1 MALTKIPGHLL
12 DKSAHVD
19 FADNEQL
26 RIGTGNDLVLKHTG
40 SNTVI
45 HNTTGQLRVRAN
57 DLSIQSYSNEEKYIE
72 ASENGSVDLYYD
84 NSKKFET
91 TSGGASITGNLA
103 ISGNLTVSGTT
114 TEISTTNLQVEDKNI
129 VLNYGSGDTSSN
141 ANGAGITIQ
150 DAVSS
155 SADATILWD
164 ATNDEFD
171 FSHNIAITSGG
182 NGLSVVRSGYDTYAL
197 QQSTG
202 NGMSIYNVTDDVS
215 EMHFFGDG
223 KIGIGTTSP
232 DGELHVLG
240 TGGGNGDIYVERTSG
255 AKIHLQAQS
264 ANGKIGTSSNHN
276 LGLNTNGTTRVTID
290 TNGKVGIGETSPEN
304 LLHLN
309 GTNNSA
315 GDLGTAVGP
324 GNIPALH
331 VQNAGTTDNNMA
343 ALFFMDDASVRAG
356 IHARFTSHSSD
367 DAELRLSTSA
377 GGNLRERM
385 TINKD
390 GYVGIGD
397 ANPKHPFKVNLT
409 NGQIAMFGSNAQN
422 SSGQYCGIGLGQ
434 VLANNTTYQKVSLV
448 YEGRDNGNYIGNFRV
463 LVDIEGNSESAA
475 LEDSKLMI
483 AGQNGYLGVGPGTNL
498 VPYSRAE
505 FHLDQ
510 VAAATNVNGGST
522 VHFGSQQHTD
532 GAMMGITLG
541 YREASM
547 NYRKVGLVAIGRGD
561 NAARQDFA
569 ILVDTVSDG
578 GGCRDSDRKIHING
592 TTGVT
597 TIGSASAQSD
607 TYLLKVETEHGYGR
621 QGSSNSTYFHHET
634 DRSYNYW
641 NEAGYFNGGAHSY
654 SDETL
659 KKDIAVIPDALAS
672 VARMNGVTFKWKD
685 PSTRGG
691 KATGEGKQFGVIA
704 QNMLEIDAELPTLSV
719 DPLAESGNEDDGKL
733 YSMDYSRLSPYFIEA
748 IKELKEKLEAA
759 EARIAALEG

>member
-1 MALTKIPGHLL
+1 MALTKIPAHLL

-19 FADNEQL
+19 FTDNEQL

-45 HNTTGQLRVRAN
+45 HNTTGQLRIRAN
-57 DLSIQSYSNEEKYIE
+57 DLSIQSYGNEEKYIE

-141 ANGAGITIQ
+141 ADGAGITIQ
-150 DAVSS
+150 DAVDASN
-155 SADATILWD
+155 DATFNWS
-164 ATNDEFD
+164 TSNDRFVM
-171 FSHNIAITSGG
+171 SHGLQVTSG
-182 NGLSVVRSGYDTYAL
+182 N
-197 QQSTG
+197 
-202 NGMSIYNVTDDVS
+202 
-215 EMHFFGDG
+215 
-223 KIGIGTTSP
+223 
-232 DGELHVLG
+232 
-240 TGGGNGDIYVERTSG
+240 
-255 AKIHLQAQS
+255 
-264 ANGKIGTSSNHN
+264 
-276 LGLNTNGTTRVTID
+276 
-290 TNGKVGIGETSPEN
+290 VGIGESSPEN
-304 LLHLN
+304 LLHVN

-324 GNIPALH
+324 GNIPAVQ
-331 VQNAGTTDNNMA
+331 VQNSGTTDNNMA

-397 ANPKHPFKVNLT
+397 ANPKHPFKVNLS
-409 NGQIAMFGSNAQN
+409 NGQIAMFGSNGQN
-422 SSGQYCGIGLGQ
+422 SAGQYCGIGLGQ

-448 YEGRDNGNYIGNFRV
+448 YEGRDNGNYVGNFRV
-463 LVDIEGNSESAA
+463 LVDVEGNSESAA
-475 LEDSKLMI
+475 LEDSKLVI
-483 AGQNGYLGVGPGTNL
+483 DGTYGYLGVGPGTSL

-510 VAAATNVNGGST
+510 VAAAYNVTGAST
-522 VHFGSQQHTD
+522 VHFGSQQHTA

-547 NYRKVGLVAIGRGD
+547 NYRKIGIFAKGLGD
-561 NAARQDFA
+561 NAARQDLA
-569 ILVDTVSDG
+569 LCVDTASDG
-578 GGCRDSDRKIHING
+578 GSVRDSDAKILISG
-592 TTGVT
+592 TSGVC
-597 TIGSASAQSD
+597 TIGNTSGITDNYVLRVQTS
-607 TYLLKVETEHGYGR
+607 HGYGR
-621 QGSSNSTYFHHET
+621 QGSHNGTYFHHET
-634 DRSYNYW
+634 DRSYFYW

-654 SDETL
+654 SDEKL
-659 KKDIAVIPDALAS
+659 KKDIVVIPDALAS
-672 VARMNGVTFKWKD
+672 VAKMNGVTFKWKD
-685 PSTRGG
+685 PENRGG

-704 QNMLEIDAELPTLSV
+704 QNMLEVDAELPTLSV

>member
-12 DKSAHVD
+12 DKSAHID

-45 HNTTGQLRVRAN
+45 HNTTGQFRIRAN
-57 DLSIQSYSNEEKYIE
+57 DLSIQSYGNEEKYIE

-141 ANGAGITIQ
+141 AGGAGITIQ

-164 ATNDEFD
+164 ASNDEFD

-182 NGLSVVRSGYDTYAL
+182 NGLSVARSGYDTYAL

-202 NGMSIYNVTDDVS
+202 NGMSIYNVTDSRS
-215 EMHFFGDG
+215 EMYFDG
-223 KIGIGTTSP
+223 AGHLGVGTTTSP
-232 DGELHVLG
+232 YNADWGSSSRQLTVQGTNYAVLNLFATTIPTRWSIG
-240 TGGGNGDIYVERTSG
+240 SGDDKLYFYDDKDTQHRMV
-255 AKIHLQAQS
+255 
-264 ANGKIGTSSNHN
+264 
-276 LGLNTNGTTRVTID
+276 ID
-290 TNGKVGIGETSPEN
+290 HNGKVGIGNTTPSN
-304 LLHLN
+304 SHANANMLVVGSGGAGGMALYN
-309 GTNNSA
+309 GA
-315 GDLGTAVGP
+315 
-324 GNIPALH
+324 
-331 VQNAGTTDNNMA
+331 NAGGYYFARDNANNTDAYDGGMSYDGNRNLKFHTNAGA
-343 ALFFMDDASVRAG
+343 A
-356 IHARFTSHSSD
+356 
-367 DAELRLSTSA
+367 
-377 GGNLRERM
+377 RM
-385 TINKD
+385 TIGGTGN
-390 GYVGIGD
+390 VGIGD
-397 ANPKHPFKVNLT
+397 TNPQHPFKVHLT
-409 NGQIAMFGSNAQN
+409 NGEIAMFGSNGQN

-434 VLANNTTYQKVSLV
+434 VLANGTTYQKVSLV
-448 YEGRDNGNYIGNFRV
+448 YEGRDNGNYIGNFRI
-463 LVDIEGNSESAA
+463 LVDTEANSEAAA
-475 LEDSKLMI
+475 LEDSKLLI
-483 AGQNGYLGVGPGTNL
+483 DGTNGYLGVSSGTNL
-498 VPYSRAE
+498 VPQSRAE

-510 VAAATNVNGGST
+510 VAASTNVTGAST
-522 VHFGSQQHTD
+522 VHFGSQQHTN

-541 YREASM
+541 YREQSM

-561 NAARQDFA
+561 NAARQNFA
-569 ILVDTVSDG
+569 ILVDTTADG
-578 GGCRDSDRKIHING
+578 QSVRDSDRKLHID
-592 TTGVT
+592 GVSGVC
-597 TIGSASAQSD
+597 TIGSAQAQTD
-607 TYLLKVETEHGYGR
+607 NYCLVVETQHGYGR

-659 KKDIAVIPDALAS
+659 KKDIVVIPDALAS
-672 VARMNGVTFKWKD
+672 VAKMNGVTFKWKD

-704 QNMLEIDAELPTLSV
+704 QNMLEVDAELPTLSV